1 MLSEKVVLTLSGGMD
16 SSVLLFMAAKKFKE
30 IHTISFDYGQRH
42 KRELNCISLQINDVI
57 AKHGAK
63 VTNKII
69 DVKYI
74 KDISP
79 VSSLTNNNIDNPNIK
94 EMAGDAQPIS
104 YVPFR
109 NNMFVSIAASYAE
122 SLGSNE
128 IWYGSAEAD
137 SLAGYW
143 DSSPEWLDSMNNILS
158 LNRKTKI
165 KLVAPLIN
173 KSKMQIIKDGVE
185 LKVNFAN
192 TWTCYSDRADG
203 LADANT
209 PSSSLRLRGFLD
221 AGYIDPI
228 EYVQQDKILVLYK
241 KFNCFSIT

>member
-1 MLSEKVVLTLSGGMD
+1 MVL
-16 SSVLLFMAAKKFKE
+16 
-30 IHTISFDYGQRH
+30 Q
-42 KRELNCISLQINDVI
+42 
-57 AKHGAK
+57 
-63 VTNKII
+63 
-69 DVKYI
+69 
-74 KDISP
+74 
-79 VSSLTNNNIDNPNIK
+79 
-94 EMAGDAQPIS
+94 
-104 YVPFR
+104 
-109 NNMFVSIAASYAE
+109 
-122 SLGSNE
+122 
-128 IWYGSAEAD
+128 
-137 SLAGYW
+137 
-143 DSSPEWLDSMNNILS
+143 NNILS

>member
-57 AKHGAK
+57 AKHGVK

-122 SLGSNE
+122 SLGCNE
-128 IWYGSAEAD
+128 IWYGSAE
-137 SLAGYW
+137 
-143 DSSPEWLDSMNNILS
+143 
-158 LNRKTKI
+158 
-165 KLVAPLIN
+165 
-173 KSKMQIIKDGVE
+173 
-185 LKVNFAN
+185 
-192 TWTCYSDRADG
+192 
-203 LADANT
+203 
-209 PSSSLRLRGFLD
+209 
-221 AGYIDPI
+221 
-228 EYVQQDKILVLYK
+228 
-241 KFNCFSIT
+241 